1 MFDAGA
7 VDKLDMGAD
16 HRAVQALANYVHGV
30 QASLGKVRG
39 PAERIAGN
47 AAFPT
52 TLKMMAREIE
62 RRSTWKGGGGIL
74 VSEQEDGR
82 FVHVPPKLRTVLLDV
97 ITIGGYYRIV
107 EDPGPPVVYDYPTVN
122 DWFGERNAILP
133 YGVGIAEGLTP
144 DQVNAAE
151 WTWDTPGDDVH
162 FAVAAVLHGTRHM
175 IPGHDIEGEWSNPA
189 VPGSIILARSA
200 GNEAGGSI
208 TLKLTVTDVGYLG
221 WG

>member
-1 MFDAGA
+1 MFDPRRI
-7 VDKLDMGAD
+7 DRLDMGAD
-16 HRAVQALANYVHGV
+16 ERAAQGLANYVQALAYAAKGEARPSERVQGNVRFVH
-30 QASLGKVRG
+30 R
-39 PAERIAGN
+39 
-47 AAFPT
+47 
-52 TLKMMAREIE
+52 LKSINRELAR
-62 RRSTWKGGGGIL
+62 RQTWAGGGGIQ
-74 VSEQEDGR
+74 VVETEQGR
-82 FVHVPPKLRTVLLDV
+82 AVHVPPKLRTVLLDV
-97 ITIGGYYRIV
+97 ITIGGYYHIA
-107 EDPGPPVVYDYPTVN
+107 GPPETWPTVN

-175 IPGHDIEGEWSNPA
+175 IPGHDVIGEWSNPD

-208 TLKLTVTDVGYLG
+208 TLTLTVTDVGYLG

>member
-7 VDKLDMGAD
+7 VDKLDLGAD
-16 HRAVQALANYVHGV
+16 HRAVQELENYVHGLRV
-30 QASLGKVRG
+30 SLGRERG
-39 PAERIAGN
+39 PAKRVDGN
-47 AAFPT
+47 PAFPT
-52 TLKMMAREIE
+52 ALKAMARELR
-62 RRSTWKGGGGIL
+62 RRSTWKGGDGIL
-74 VSEQEDGR
+74 ISEQEDGR

-97 ITIGGYYRIV
+97 ITIGGYYHLA
-107 EDPGPPVVYDYPTVN
+107 GPPETYPTVN

-151 WTWDTPGDDVH
+151 WTWDTPGDNVH

-175 IPGHDIEGEWSNPA
+175 IPGHDIFGEWSNPD

-200 GNEAGGSI
+200 GNEVGGSI
-208 TLKLTVTDVGYLG
+208 TLTLAVTDVGYLG